1 MIELSS
7 HVLGRWLPPVSGGA
21 EIRSAVTGEPVARVA
36 SEPMAMADVLAY
48 ARKTGGPALRKATF
62 RERAEQLKKLAEYLN
77 AHKEQLYELS
87 RHAGATKMDA
97 MLDVDGG
104 IGVLFVYASK
114 GRRELPASNLLL
126 DGDVEPLT
134 KSGNFIGRHVRT
146 PLQGAAVHIN
156 AFNFPCWGLLEKF
169 APAFLAGV
177 PVITKPATVTAYVA
191 ERLVRLVE
199 ASGVLPPGALQTV
212 IGSTGDLFDHL
223 TGQDVVSFTGS
234 AETAQILQRHPVI
247 AREAVRFIAERDSVN
262 AALLAPDAAPGTPEF
277 DLFVKEVAREMTV
290 KAGQKCTAIR
300 RAFVPRGALAAA
312 TEALRARLAKV
323 AVGDPALENVRMGPL
338 VGLSQRGQ
346 VLDLVGKLR
355 QECELAFGDP
365 QAFEVVGADAK
376 TGAFLP
382 PLLLS
387 CASPATAKY
396 VHDVEAFGPVST
408 LMPYDDLDQAMELVN
423 RGQGSLVA
431 SVYTYDAAAA
441 ARIVQDIGSF
451 HGRLLFI
458 DRDCGAEQTGHGSPM
473 PHLLHGGP
481 GRAGGGEELGGLRG
495 MMHYLQRTALQGSAA
510 RIASITGEPLA
521 VPAS

>member
-7 HVLGRWLPPVSGGA
+7 HVLGRWLPPSTEGA
-21 EIRSAVTGEPVARVA
+21 DIRSAVTGEAVARVA
-36 SEPMAMADVLAY
+36 SGPVATADVLAY
-48 ARKTGGPALRKATF
+48 ARKVGRPALRKTTF
-62 RERAEQLKKLAEYLN
+62 RDRAETLKKLAEYLN
-77 AHKEQLYELS
+77 AHKEQLYDLS

-126 DGDVEPLT
+126 DGDIEPLT

-146 PLQGAAVHIN
+146 PLQGVAVHIN

-191 ERLVRLVE
+191 ERLVRLME
-199 ASGVLPPGALQTV
+199 ASGLLPAGALQMI

-223 TGQDVVSFTGS
+223 TGQDVVAFTGS
-234 AETAQILQRHPVI
+234 AETAQLLQRQPVI

-262 AALLAPDAAPGTPEF
+262 AALLAPDGLPGTPEF
-277 DLFVKEVAREMTV
+277 DLFIKEVAREMTV

-300 RAFVPRGALAAA
+300 RAFVPRSALPAAI
-312 TEALRARLAKV
+312 EALRARLAKV
-323 AVGDPALENVRMGPL
+323 TIGDPALETVRMGPL

-355 QECELAFGDP
+355 GECELAFGDP
-365 QAFEVVGADAK
+365 QAFDVVGANAQ

-382 PLLLS
+382 PLLLT
-387 CASPATAKY
+387 CASPASANH
-396 VHDVEAFGPVST
+396 VHHVEAFGPVAT
-408 LMPYDDLDQAMELVN
+408 LLPYDDLDQALDLVN
-423 RGQGSLVA
+423 RGEGSLVA

-473 PHLLHGGP
+473 PHLVHGGP

-495 MMHYLQRTALQGSAA
+495 MMHYMQRTALQGSVT
-510 RIASITGEPLA
+510 RISSAIDG
-521 VPAS
+521 